1 MSFIPHLGVS
11 DFVSHTSGNEIFCG
25 FKKKKKRKKSLE
37 TQYPKGFKTL
47 LYVPNISSCYCLP
60 LISHS
65 ILAWVCASDLSSLM
79 A

>member
-11 DFVSHTSGNEIFCG
+11 DFVSHTSANEILSG
-25 FKKKKKRKKSLE
+25 FKKNKKNLE

-65 ILAWVCASDLSSLM
+65 ILAWVC
-79 A
+79 